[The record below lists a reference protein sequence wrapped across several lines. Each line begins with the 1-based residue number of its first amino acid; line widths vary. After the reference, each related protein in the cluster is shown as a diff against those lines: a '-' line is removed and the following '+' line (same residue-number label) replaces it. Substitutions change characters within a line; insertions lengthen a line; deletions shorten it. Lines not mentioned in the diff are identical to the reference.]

1 MIRFMIRFLITNHFI
16 RVIDNG
22 ISDAGVLSK
31 AWKGINKE
39 YEGNESWENGK
50 KEAFR
55 TFIICFIGLI
65 VISYI
70 VC

>member
-1 MIRFMIRFLITNHFI
+1 MIKFLIIDHFT
-16 RVIDNG
+16 RVIDSG
-22 ISDAGVLSK
+22 ISGFGLLCK
-31 AWKGINKE
+31 TWKGINQE

-50 KEAFR
+50 REAFQ

-65 VISYI
+65 IISYI

>member
-50 KEAFR
+50 KE
-55 TFIICFIGLI
+55 IGRASCRER
-65 VISYI
+65 VSAE
-70 VC
+70 V